1 VYSGK
6 VALPGRML
14 AVGSTVAVAVYSVD
28 SSAAVVSASMCW
40 VSASEAVADASK
52 IVGAAFALAS
62 VVGSSTV
69 T

>member
-1 VYSGK
+1 
-6 VALPGRML
+6 ML
-14 AVGSTVAVAVYSVD
+14 AVGSTVAVVVHSVD
-28 SSAAVVSASMCW
+28 SSAVVLSASMCW

-62 VVGSSTV
+62 VVDSSAV

>member
-14 AVGSTVAVAVYSVD
+14 AVGSTVAVVVHSID
-28 SSAAVVSASMCW
+28 SFAAVVSASMCW

-62 VVGSSTV
+62 VVGSSAV